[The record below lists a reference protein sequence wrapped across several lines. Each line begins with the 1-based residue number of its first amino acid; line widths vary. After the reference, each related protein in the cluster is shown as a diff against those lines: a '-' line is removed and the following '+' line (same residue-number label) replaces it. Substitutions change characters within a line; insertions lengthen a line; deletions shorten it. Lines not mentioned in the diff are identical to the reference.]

1 MSDRE
6 KNARIERKARD
17 TGFRCAFHPA
27 NNSNASAIKRIL
39 KMKKEGRMAIPW
51 REGLAD
57 VAIQFHQR
65 VARASSLKWDNIAD
79 YIRRR
84 RGREGEYFYGT
95 SDLKLTRLR
104 FCAKRQRW
112 RREGK
117 KGGKKREKIVSLY
130 DEEHTILYQIPDL
143 KFDANETLEQSFFKQ
158 TVPARFRAFNRRWI
172 RYRGTRIKKPTIAFE
187 YKTRYTRLYFEMQF
201 HFCFFFFSFLSFEP
215 IASKVAR
222 VVN

>member
-65 VARASSLKWDNIAD
+65 VARASSLKWDNT
-79 YIRRR
+79 
-84 RGREGEYFYGT
+84 G
-95 SDLKLTRLR
+95 
-104 FCAKRQRW
+104 
-112 RREGK
+112 
-117 KGGKKREKIVSLY
+117 
-130 DEEHTILYQIPDL
+130 
-143 KFDANETLEQSFFKQ
+143 
-158 TVPARFRAFNRRWI
+158 
-172 RYRGTRIKKPTIAFE
+172 
-187 YKTRYTRLYFEMQF
+187 RLYPSSTGQGG
-201 HFCFFFFSFLSFEP
+201 
-215 IASKVAR
+215 
-222 VVN
+222 